1 MQSQMKKPSLISSIS
16 LLLLIFF
23 FLIYGIM
30 VSDFQVEL
38 VLISS
43 GVVASIF
50 AIIHGEVWNNIIGNM
65 AEKIKK
71 GLILFLVLYSVGLVI
86 GTWMISGTIP
96 YLIYFGLELIQPQY
110 LYVMAFIA
118 TAIVSV
124 CVGSSF
130 SSTGTIG
137 VALIGIAA
145 AMDVNL
151 AITAGAVISGAY
163 FGDKL
168 SPLSDTVIMSSL
180 ISEVGVYEHIRHL
193 LYTSVPSMIVA
204 LIAFLMVGFNIDTTG
219 SLTGEVDDIT
229 ATLQQL
235 FNMNLFLLVP
245 PIIIIAGSL
254 MKKPVL
260 IVLFLSSAVAMLIS
274 LIVQKFPLDL
284 VLEAGVEGFNIDM
297 LSTVLPNFEADQ
309 VSGKLKELLNMGGI
323 DSMSRPILT
332 IFCAFFF
339 ASALESSKALKVV
352 ISKTLSYVKTATNTI
367 LISLVSGL
375 ILILSTGNGT
385 VVFFLLKDL
394 FGEEYAKKS
403 LDKLNLSRTM
413 EDAGAIPEV
422 LFPWTSAAIYMSATL
437 GVSTIEYA
445 PWAIF
450 NMLGIVFS
458 ALLAIIGPCTNWFG
472 IKRTYIKSS
481 DIKSSTSKRL
491 AE

>member
-1 MQSQMKKPSLISSIS
+1 MMQTKMKQPSLLSSI
-16 LLLLIFF
+16 LLLVVIFF

-30 VSDFQVEL
+30 FSGLQVEL
-38 VLISS
+38 VLIFS
-43 GVVASIF
+43 GVVAAIF
-50 AIIHGEVWNNIIGNM
+50 AVIHGNTFENITTVM
-65 AEKIKK
+65 SEKIKK

-86 GTWMISGTIP
+86 GTWIMSGTIP

-110 LYVMAFIA
+110 LYAMAFIA

-124 CVGSSF
+124 CIGSSF

-137 VALIGIAA
+137 VALMGIAG

-151 AITAGAVISGAY
+151 AVTAGAVISGAY

-180 ISEVGVYEHIRHL
+180 ITGVNVYEHIRHL
-193 LYTSVPSMIVA
+193 LYTTVPSMVIA
-204 LIAFLMVGFNIDTTG
+204 LTVFFIVGFNIDTAG
-219 SLTGEVDDIT
+219 GITGEINDIAT
-229 ATLQQL
+229 TLQQL
-235 FNMNLFLLVP
+235 FNMNVLLLLP

-260 IVLFLSSAVAMLIS
+260 VVLFLSSAVAMLLS
-274 LIVQKFPLDL
+274 LFLQQFPLRL
-284 VLEAGVEGFNIDM
+284 VLEAGVEGFNTDM
-297 LSTVLPNFEADQ
+297 FSGIISNFDPGQ
-309 VSGKLKELLNMGGI
+309 ISDKLTELLNMGGI
-323 DSMSRPILT
+323 SSMSRPILT

-339 ASALESSKALKVV
+339 ASALESSQALKVV

-375 ILILSTGNGT
+375 ALILSTGNGT
-385 VVFFLLKDL
+385 VVFFLMKDL

-403 LDKLNLSRTM
+403 LDQLNLSRAM

-422 LFPWTSAAIYMSATL
+422 LFPWTSAAIYMSATV
-437 GVSTIEYA
+437 GVSTMEYA
-445 PWAIF
+445 PWTIF

-458 ALLAIIGPCTNWFG
+458 ALLAILGPYTNWFG
-472 IKRTYIKSS
+472 IKRTNKHKQSEESS
-481 DIKSSTSKRL
+481 
-491 AE
+491 